1 MFIREKLCDY
11 SWVNRVKF
19 PFGNHFY
26 HYRGILYCGN
36 TDVPI
41 SRLIANRSRI
51 AQPTSDA
58 TFYCAIGIDVDFP
71 VDSTMRAALLA
82 AFPRFADIIYNHRR
96 LTTYGSRSRNV
107 YSWPVASVSHE
118 IRERAR
124 SPFARSR
131 REESRGA
138 FLRVASVPEAY
149 YRMMDVGLS
158 LVIKAR
164 EMKHEMEFSSCR
176 VISRTRGQIA
186 ALTYNVYDW
195 RHLFRNKKCKSSETL
210 LL

>member
-11 SWVNRVKF
+11 SRVNSVKF
-19 PFGNHFY
+19 PFGSHFY
-26 HYRGILYCGN
+26 HYWEILYCGN
-36 TDVPI
+36 TSVPI

-58 TFYCAIGIDVDFP
+58 TFHCVAIGIDVDFP

-82 AFPRFADIIYNHRR
+82 AFSRFADIIYNHRR

-124 SPFARSR
+124 SPFAR
-131 REESRGA
+131 
-138 FLRVASVPEAY
+138 
-149 YRMMDVGLS
+149 
-158 LVIKAR
+158 
-164 EMKHEMEFSSCR
+164 
-176 VISRTRGQIA
+176 QIA
-186 ALTYNVYDW
+186 AGKESW
-195 RHLFRNKKCKSSETL
+195 RVFKGWKRPRSVLIGDGRRIIARY
-210 LL
+210 